1 MRVVELS
8 IEIGWNVSNKAFYL
22 YFASYIFTV
31 KIERQLYC
39 IFAKFIWH
47 SIQSNCPLP
56 LCGPN
61 EKNPFLTS
69 TFHRDPDVTMEMK

>member
-1 MRVVELS
+1 MYQTKHFIS
-8 IEIGWNVSNKAFYL
+8 IL
-22 YFASYIFTV
+22 ASLVFTV

-39 IFAKFIWH
+39 IFAKFIRP
-47 SIQSNCPLP
+47 SIQSVNCPLP

-69 TFHRDPDVTMEMK
+69 TLHCGPDVTMEMK

>member
-1 MRVVELS
+1 M
-8 IEIGWNVSNKAFYL
+8 
-22 YFASYIFTV
+22 FTV

-39 IFAKFIWH
+39 IFAKFIRPP
-47 SIQSNCPLP
+47 IQSVNCPLP

-69 TFHRDPDVTMEMK
+69 TLHCGPDVTMEMK